1 MSRAGLW
8 DPPLSPTV
16 DDFVTALAN
25 VRGYTTTEPKDV
37 ECCYRGQI
45 MQHDETMD
53 AMPAGTASPV
63 VAAGD
68 GRPGEA

>member
-1 MSRAGLW
+1 
-8 DPPLSPTV
+8 
-16 DDFVTALAN
+16 VTALAN